1 MVLASGLLMAFDLSN
16 YETVEDRLARFWL
29 DHPTGRIETAMM
41 AYDGDSCIF
50 RAEVYF
56 DASQATPTA
65 TGYAEEARSNNPM
78 MRLSMVEVCETSAI
92 GRGLANCDY
101 AKRGKRPSREE
112 MAKVQRA
119 GAGNLAPGSEPS
131 PVAPDY
137 ITTVGGSKGATP
149 KQVGYM
155 KALAKK
161 LSLDE
166 EGLFNY
172 VQQVLASDAAV
183 PEALTISEANR
194 VIDALKKDT
203 Q

>member
-1 MVLASGLLMAFDLSN
+1 
-16 YETVEDRLARFWL
+16 
-29 DHPTGRIETAMM
+29 
-41 AYDGDSCIF
+41 
-50 RAEVYF
+50 
-56 DASQATPTA
+56 
-65 TGYAEEARSNNPM
+65 
-78 MRLSMVEVCETSAI
+78 
-92 GRGLANCDY
+92 
-101 AKRGKRPSREE
+101 

-131 PVAPDY
+131 PVASDL
-137 ITTVGGSKGATP
+137 ITTVGGSKAATP

-166 EGLFNY
+166 EGLFHY

-183 PEALTISEANR
+183 PEALTIAEANR

>member
-1 MVLASGLLMAFDLSN
+1 MAFDLSE
-16 YETVEDRLARFWL
+16 YETVEDRLARFWV
-29 DHPTGRIETAMM
+29 DHPAGRIETAMM
-41 AYDGDSCIF
+41 AYDGDSCVF
-50 RAEVYF
+50 RAEIYF
-56 DASQATPTA
+56 DANQATPTA
-65 TGYAEEARSNNPM
+65 TGYAEETRSSNPM
-78 MRLSMVEVCETSAI
+78 MRVSMVEITETSSI
-92 GRGLANCDY
+92 GRGLANCGY

-119 GAGNLAPGSEPS
+119 GAGNLAPGSDAP
-131 PVAPDY
+131 PVAPEY
-137 ITTVGGSKGATP
+137 ITTVGGSKAATP

-183 PEALTISEANR
+183 PEALTIAEANR

>member
-1 MVLASGLLMAFDLSN
+1 MAFDLSE
-16 YETVEDRLARFWL
+16 YETVEDRLARFWA

-50 RAEVYF
+50 RAEIYF
-56 DASQATPTA
+56 DASQSTPTA
-65 TGYAEEARSNNPM
+65 TGYAEEARSNNSM
-78 MRLSMVEVCETSAI
+78 MRLSMVEICETSSI

-119 GAGNLAPGSEPS
+119 GAGNLAPGSEPP
-131 PVAPDY
+131 PVAPEY
-137 ITTVGGSKGATP
+137 ITTVGGSKAATP

-161 LSLDE
+161 LSLNE
-166 EGLFNY
+166 EELFRY

-183 PEALTISEANR
+183 PEALTIAEANR
-194 VIDALKKDT
+194 VIDALKKET
-203 Q
+203 A

>member
-1 MVLASGLLMAFDLSN
+1 MGSRIMAFDLSE
-16 YETVEDRLARFWL
+16 YETVEDRLARFWA

-41 AYDGDSCIF
+41 AYDGDSCVF
-50 RAEVYF
+50 RAEIYF

-65 TGYAEEARSNNPM
+65 TGYAEEARSNNSM
-78 MRLSMVEVCETSAI
+78 MRLSMVEICETSSI

-119 GAGNLAPGSEPS
+119 GAGNLAPGSDAP
-131 PVAPDY
+131 PVASDL
-137 ITTVGGSKGATP
+137 ITTVGGSKAATP
-149 KQVGYM
+149 KQIGYM

-203 Q
+203 E

>member
-1 MVLASGLLMAFDLSN
+1 
-16 YETVEDRLARFWL
+16 
-29 DHPTGRIETAMM
+29 MM

-50 RAEVYF
+50 RAEIYF
-56 DASQATPTA
+56 DASQSTPTA
-65 TGYAEEARSNNPM
+65 TGYAEEARSNNSM
-78 MRLSMVEVCETSAI
+78 MRLSMVEICETSSI

-137 ITTVGGSKGATP
+137 ITTVGGSKAATP

-166 EGLFNY
+166 EGLFHY

>member
-1 MVLASGLLMAFDLSN
+1 
-16 YETVEDRLARFWL
+16 
-29 DHPTGRIETAMM
+29 MM
-41 AYDGDSCIF
+41 NYDGDSCVF

-56 DASQATPTA
+56 DATQAQPTA
-65 TGYAEEARSNNPM
+65 VGYAEEIRGSSPVNKT
-78 MRLSMVEVCETSAI
+78 SFVENCETSAI
-92 GRGLANCDY
+92 GRALANCAY
-101 AKRGKRPSREE
+101 ATHGKRPSREE
-112 MAKVQRA
+112 MGKVQRA
-119 GAGNLAPGSEPS
+119 GVGNLAPSSEPS
-131 PVAPDY
+131 PVASDH
-137 ITTVGGSKGATP
+137 ITTIGGSKAATP

-183 PEALTISEANR
+183 PEALTITEANR

-203 Q
+203 A

>member
-1 MVLASGLLMAFDLSN
+1 MAFDLSN
-16 YETVEDRLARFWL
+16 YETVEDRLARFWV

-41 AYDGDSCIF
+41 SYDGDSCIF

-65 TGYAEEARSNNPM
+65 TGYAEEVKGSSPVNRTSF
-78 MRLSMVEVCETSAI
+78 VENCETSAI
-92 GRGLANCDY
+92 GRALANCDY
-101 AKRGKRPSREE
+101 ATHGKRPSRQE

-119 GAGNLAPGSEPS
+119 GAGNLAPGSDAP
-131 PVAPDY
+131 PVAPEY
-137 ITTVGGSKGATP
+137 ITTVGGTKAATP

-183 PEALTISEANR
+183 PEALTIAEANR

>member
-1 MVLASGLLMAFDLSN
+1 MAFDLSN

-119 GAGNLAPGSEPS
+119 GAGNLAPGSDAP
-131 PVAPDY
+131 PVAPEY
-137 ITTVGGSKGATP
+137 ITTVGGTKAATP

-183 PEALTISEANR
+183 PEALTIAEANR